1 MRMIY
6 ASQPNR
12 AGAGWLWSAMLRLSV
27 LITAALALLAVTL
40 VGLFVV
46 LPLMIAGSIALSFFL
61 RRRLRRAQRRPMDGV
76 IDADY
81 TVIEHR

>member
-1 MRMIY
+1 
-6 ASQPNR
+6 
-12 AGAGWLWSAMLRLSV
+12 MLRLAV
-27 LITAALALLAVTL
+27 LITAALALLAITL

-46 LPLMIAGSIALSFFL
+46 LPVMIAGGIALSFSL
-61 RRRLRRAQRRPMDGV
+61 RRRLRRAQRRPKNGV